1 MLLELLLCFSKDAIS
16 IKVQINVHVPI
27 YESLGKLLLTLR
39 IEVVYGIELKK
50 INYCQVVYGIEL

>member
-50 INYCQVVYGIEL
+50 INYCQVV